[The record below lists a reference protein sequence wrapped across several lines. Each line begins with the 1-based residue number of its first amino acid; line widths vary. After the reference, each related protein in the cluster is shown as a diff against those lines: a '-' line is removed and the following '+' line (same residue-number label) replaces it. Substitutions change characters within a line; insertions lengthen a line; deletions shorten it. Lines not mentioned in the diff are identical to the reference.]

1 MGARRR
7 STRRLLLALA
17 LARAGSA
24 HALCGARATTR
35 RAVVRMSAA
44 IDGAPTLR
52 WALDVEVEGAEGA
65 SACHAVFAQ
74 LAASE
79 EFARQTWARRP
90 LLLDAAS
97 APADFAYSFTMDDVE
112 ACVEADFLDAGRGV
126 SGGDASGWKM
136 AQVSTPRGPSFAEAK
151 MRFCDVQ
158 VALTLA
164 NPNPNPYPYPNPN
177 PNPTASCRRRSR
189 A

>member
-1 MGARRR
+1 M
-7 STRRLLLALA
+7 LAGTA
-17 LARAGSA
+17 
-24 HALCGARATTR
+24 
-35 RAVVRMSAA
+35 
-44 IDGAPTLR
+44 
-52 WALDVEVEGAEGA
+52 DVEGLPPSEVEGAEGA
-65 SACHAVFAQ
+65 RACHAVFAQ

-79 EFARQTWARRP
+79 EFARETWARRP

-97 APADFAYSFTMDDVE
+97 APADFAHSFTMDDVE

-158 VALTLA
+158 VTLT
-164 NPNPNPYPYPNPN
+164 
-177 PNPTASCRRRSR
+177 
-189 A
+189 